1 MRPLPLRLVA
11 LLALP
16 AVRAAGQQP
25 AAAEPPAEAT
35 EVWSPVPRVVDAG
48 PGPRAPLPRPADAIA
63 LFDGRS
69 LAEWTNAEGGPAGW
83 RVVDGTMV
91 VHKPAGDVRT
101 RRRFTNYPL
110 HLEYRVPPG
119 IRETGQLRGNSGL
132 FLAVTSGPG
141 GCYELQILDSYR
153 NATFVNGQAASV
165 YKQNPPLV
173 NASRPPGE
181 WQTYDVV
188 WTAPTFGPDGAVR
201 TPAYVTALHNGVLVQ
216 HHFALEGETL
226 NRGTPV
232 YGPAHGASPI
242 LLQAHGDPSP
252 PLAFRNVWVREL
264 P

>member
-1 MRPLPLRLVA
+1 
-11 LLALP
+11 
-16 AVRAAGQQP
+16 
-25 AAAEPPAEAT
+25 
-35 EVWSPVPRVVDAG
+35 
-48 PGPRAPLPRPADAIA
+48 
-63 LFDGRS
+63 
-69 LAEWTNAEGGPAGW
+69 
-83 RVVDGTMV
+83 MV

-101 RRRFTNYPL
+101 RRRFTNYQL

-119 IRETGQLRGNSGL
+119 IRETGQLRGNGGV

-141 GCYELQILDSYR
+141 GGYELQILDSYR

-216 HHFALEGETL
+216 HHFALRGETL
-226 NRGTPV
+226 NRGTPA